1 MQNWKQALNHFQMLW
16 GRIQAEEPILL
27 MTRLWERQPA
37 IPPLPIE
44 VAEIACGAR
53 NLIPLSRFP
62 PGASRGGAGSPHAG
76 GTLRASKKRWLA
88 SLLPAPPTRGPPPPC
103 VSPAEQ
109 LLSDLAEASTTQ
121 LGPN

>member
-1 MQNWKQALNHFQMLW
+1 MKLLYLALLDVIAKWDTMQNWKQALNHFQMLW
-16 GRIQAEEPILL
+16 GERIQAEEPIM
-27 MTRLWERQPA
+27 MTRLWERQQA

-62 PGASRGGAGSPHAG
+62 PGASRGGAGSP
-76 GTLRASKKRWLA
+76 
-88 SLLPAPPTRGPPPPC
+88 
-103 VSPAEQ
+103 AEQ